1 MVLLMLSKSLAVASP
16 FFINIAVNALAE
28 ASKMD
33 FSLACMAIVGF
44 GVTRI
49 MSSVFQELRMNQ
61 ISEIIQLGI
70 QKVSVRAF
78 THLHALDIYFHK
90 ISSKNTVFAINKAI
104 RSIESALRFTL
115 GFFAPVAFEF
125 LLLCLTIQ
133 FYFGTPYLANMLVTL
148 SLYTVFSKKYSTYR

>member
-1 MVLLMLSKSLAVASP
+1 MLSKSLAVASP
-16 FFINIAVNALAE
+16 FFIKIAVNALAE